1 LNSNILS
8 SKHLNSKRPSLCT
21 NEERETN
28 VEENEN
34 KTEEELELEL
44 QEKGIESPVLDKS
57 LKKI

>member
-21 NEERETN
+21 NEE
-28 VEENEN
+28 ENEN

-44 QEKGIESPVLDKS
+44 EEKGIESPVLDKS